1 MDWGIFFVTTASNW
15 LLLMFESFEKGRRFA
30 SCYRIAKN
38 ILPIYWLSGS
48 RRRVGISNWLFVWLR
63 SWWRRSWRSI
73 VFLTLEYIFKSL
85 NPILNSKFFVVCK
98 RMQLTIVVDY
108 FFSILSLVLVVLR
121 FGEVFVV
128 YCWNHKSP
136 HAKLEI
142 SILAYYPLLN
152 GIFSGHSRFGKIFR
166 LIEDV

>member
-15 LLLMFESFEKGRRFA
+15 LLLMFDSFEKGRRFA

-73 VFLTLEYIFKSL
+73 VFLRLNTFFKSL
-85 NPILNSKFFVVCK
+85 NPILNLKFFVVCK

-108 FFSILSLVLVVLR
+108 FFLFFLWCLLCCVSGKSLL
-121 FGEVFVV
+121 FI
-128 YCWNHKSP
+128 
-136 HAKLEI
+136 A
-142 SILAYYPLLN
+142 
-152 GIFSGHSRFGKIFR
+152 GITKAHTQNLKFPFWRTT
-166 LIEDV
+166 LC